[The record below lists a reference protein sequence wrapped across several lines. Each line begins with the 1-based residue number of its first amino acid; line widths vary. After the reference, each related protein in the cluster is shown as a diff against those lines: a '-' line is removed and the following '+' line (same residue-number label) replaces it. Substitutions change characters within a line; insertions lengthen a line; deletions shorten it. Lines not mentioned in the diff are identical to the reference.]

1 MYSLA
6 VMPVLGKQV
15 EENPLLWVLS
25 NDILIQFHPKPWP
38 LRECE
43 VAIYYLG
50 IPRCWSEGN
59 TFAIRFI
66 LSYNYMV
73 L

>member
-25 NDILIQFHPKPWP
+25 NDILIQLHPKP
-38 LRECE
+38 
-43 VAIYYLG
+43 
-50 IPRCWSEGN
+50 
-59 TFAIRFI
+59 
-66 LSYNYMV
+66 
-73 L
+73 